1 MKRYL
6 YAVIITCLGAILI
19 GLNTKEHNPPI
30 PEAVQPETSHVEAVQ
45 EPIEPVSV
53 PEPIQAVETIVEA
66 PSEPVEQPPV
76 VETIPPPPPMSNQ
89 NGRCGDNDYAHAI
102 YMGESSCVMDV
113 INSIG
118 ACGLGQ
124 SLPCDKMAKDC
135 PDWRTNYDCQNA
147 WFTAYAMSYGSW
159 ENAYNFK
166 FCVGYCYST
175 RTNTTEYKSATNLW
189 W

>member
-1 MKRYL
+1 MKKLL
-6 YAVIITCLGAILI
+6 YAVIITCIGTILI
-19 GLNTKEHNPPI
+19 GLNTKEPNSPV
-30 PEAVQPETSHVEAVQ
+30 PEAPVAIVETPATPLLVESEL
-45 EPIEPVSV
+45 EPL
-53 PEPIQAVETIVEA
+53 PIVETIVE
-66 PSEPVEQPPV
+66 PVQVP
-76 VETIPPPPPMSNQ
+76 TPPPPASNQ

-102 YMGESSCVMDV
+102 YMGESTCVMDV

-124 SLPCDKMAKDC
+124 SLPCSKLENDC

-159 ENAYNFK
+159 EQAYNFK

-175 RTNTTEYKSATNLW
+175 RTRTTNYKTALNKW

>member
-1 MKRYL
+1 MKKFL
-6 YAVIITCLGAILI
+6 LALIATCIGTLII
-19 GLNTKEHNPPI
+19 GLNTKEHNPPV
-30 PEAVQPETSHVEAVQ
+30 PEQPAVTIVEPLQAT
-45 EPIEPVSV
+45 IEPVAL
-53 PEPIQAVETIVEA
+53 PEPEPVAQIAVE
-66 PSEPVEQPPV
+66 PVPTPP
-76 VETIPPPPPMSNQ
+76 ISNQ

-102 YMGESSCVMDV
+102 YMGESTCRIDAV
-113 INSIG
+113 NSIG

-124 SLPCDKMAKDC
+124 SLPCSKLESAC

-166 FCVGYCYST
+166 FCVGSCYST
-175 RTNTTEYKSATNLW
+175 RTNNIQIKNSVNKW